1 MNQIL
6 TKEEVESLLGGIE
19 EGRVKTETDAPEQI
33 KAPEIYDFNGQRAPC
48 HLSVPALSIINERF
62 VSILSN
68 SLSAATGV
76 TIEVDV
82 LSTDSKK
89 FEEFSQSLKL
99 PTYLNIFRMKPLRGS
114 AMMVLETPL
123 VFSFVDTLFGGSGV
137 SEVKVEVRKFTSIE
151 TKIMSKIVNIILS
164 DLEKAWSDFHKIQF
178 SPIRSETDPQFAAIV
193 PPNEAVIVVN
203 FKLSIENK
211 SGMLTFCLPYFTI
224 EPIKNKLKH
233 VFQEEKTEVDQTHR
247 KLIEARIREI
257 DVNLSC
263 KLGMAR
269 IRGKDLLE
277 LKVDDVIPLDQRIGD
292 SIVVQVEGI
301 SKLKGYPGCCNNKQ
315 AVRIT
320 ERLDKE

>member
-19 EGRVKTETDAPEQI
+19 EGRVKTETDAPEQM
-33 KAPEIYDFNGQRAPC
+33 KASETYDFNRQRASR
-48 HLSVPALSIINERF
+48 HLSVPALNIINERF
-62 VSILSN
+62 VTLLRE

-76 TIEVDV
+76 TVEVEIR
-82 LSTDSKK
+82 SMDSKK

-114 AMMVLETPL
+114 AMMMLETPL

-137 SEVKVEVRKFTSIE
+137 SEVKVEGRKFTSIE
-151 TKIMSKIVNIILS
+151 TKIMGKIANIILS
-164 DLEKAWSDFHKIQF
+164 DLEKAWMDFHKIQF
-178 SPIRSETDPQFAAIV
+178 SLTRSEMDPQFAAIV
-193 PPNEAVIVVN
+193 PPNETVIVIS
-203 FKLSIENK
+203 FKVDIENK
-211 SGMLTFCLPYFTI
+211 SGMLTFCIPYFTL

-233 VFQEEKTEVDQTHR
+233 MFQEEKTEIDQILR
-247 KLIEARIREI
+247 KSMESRIRDI
-257 DVNLSC
+257 DVSLSC
-263 KLGMAR
+263 TLGRTR
-269 IRGKDLLE
+269 ISGKDLLE

-301 SKLKGYPGCCNNKQ
+301 SKFKGYPGCCNNKQ

-320 ERLDKE
+320 ERLNKE